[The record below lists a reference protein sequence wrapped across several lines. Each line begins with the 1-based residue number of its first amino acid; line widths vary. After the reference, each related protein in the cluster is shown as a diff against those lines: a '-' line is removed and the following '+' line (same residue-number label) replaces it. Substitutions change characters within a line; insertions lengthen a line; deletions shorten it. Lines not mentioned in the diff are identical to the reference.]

1 MKKSIGE
8 TTTTKPKEAGPSP
21 SIVSVTAQTSITTN
35 SAAQSQSNC
44 IVCGMKGSR
53 NNSVYCSDDCI
64 RKHAM
69 STSKVGTTQTTTTV
83 IASSAPVTNQSQVI
97 TAASISTPK
106 MISQTTPEPQKK
118 SVKQTTPLFRD
129 RANHVVCIDKTTGK
143 FLTGKSAPTIDNLQK
158 WLDEHP
164 SYEVLRPGTP
174 QANAFKEKQLQLKNL
189 ASRMEAEKELFAV
202 SQPIKVQSTLR
213 FTDGEKRM
221 VYGVGNKPA
230 TPIAGMKRTFSITT
244 PSPNTSTKS
253 STSVHDKSIE
263 PAAKTPK
270 LSATP
275 VHRTIIAKKRSSDEL
290 RTYSTAKSQS
300 GGKPNEKDRIRENAR
315 KALIEQLII
324 RTKEISDPNAP
335 KLTEDEIKA
344 FVRAAESQMYSMFGN
359 DTNTKYKA
367 KYRSLM
373 FNIKDR
379 KNLTLFEKISTKSI
393 EPKQLVRLSPEEM
406 ASQELAKWRENENKH
421 QLEMITKSELDSLA
435 CGQSYVLK
443 THKGEE
449 VIQDSGDRI
458 SLDPSIAVQ
467 DVVSVLNNNSTVSS
481 SSEIGGDGS
490 AANTS
495 IVKDSR
501 YDKYLS
507 GGSGKS
513 GSSKKES
520 ERGQDK
526 KERDRHDSRSSGSSK
541 HKRKRSRERHSG
553 HTSHSHK
560 DKKDRDKAKKERS
573 SSEKKDK
580 KDQKSGSSSSS
591 SSGNGGNKHHST
603 SDKDR
608 KSKKPT
614 DTEKTT
620 VAPKMQR
627 TDDDSISD
635 KIRKAESTIKSILH
649 PEEFKKTFETTNK
662 SIAANDANTIS
673 RQTSAANESDQEPTS
688 TVMIPTPPECTPEQ
702 RATTPPPSSQADNGT
717 APIFWSG
724 TINMVDVATFQ
735 VSLSVLSGNAI
746 NIALDTDLDVVG
758 RIPPGMVWDYLEKI
772 RISKDVALL
781 KFIPQSGDDANA
793 YETFM
798 SYLNERRRLG
808 VFKQSS
814 KLIKDFYVLPLQA
827 HAPLPSNLKK
837 IFNCELDT
845 NHPALLL
852 GVVVKNR
859 GSAPIPAKIVQRRTV
874 PFPTGH
880 KPSVERELIYT
891 YIFSTANIQIFII
904 YLIVYF
910 R

>member
-1 MKKSIGE
+1 
-8 TTTTKPKEAGPSP
+8 
-21 SIVSVTAQTSITTN
+21 
-35 SAAQSQSNC
+35 
-44 IVCGMKGSR
+44 
-53 NNSVYCSDDCI
+53 
-64 RKHAM
+64 M
-69 STSKVGTTQTTTTV
+69 STSKVGTTTTTTTTTV
-83 IASSAPVTNQSQVI
+83 VATSAPATNQSQSQAI
-97 TAASISTPK
+97 SAASTSMPK
-106 MISQTTPEPQKK
+106 IISQTTPESQKK
-118 SVKQTTPLFRD
+118 SVKLTTPLFRD

-143 FLTGKSAPTIDNLQK
+143 FLTGKSAPTIDTLQK
-158 WLDEHP
+158 WLEEHP
-164 SYEVLRPGTP
+164 THEVLRPGTP

-189 ASRMEAEKELFAV
+189 ASRIEAEKELFAV
-202 SQPIKVQSTLR
+202 SQPMTVQTTLR
-213 FTDGEKRM
+213 FTDGDKRM
-221 VYGVGNKPA
+221 VFGIGNKPA
-230 TPIAGMKRTFSITT
+230 TPTTGIKRTFS
-244 PSPNTSTKS
+244 NTSTKL

-263 PAAKTPK
+263 PAVKTPK
-270 LSATP
+270 LSNTP
-275 VHRTIIAKKRSSDEL
+275 VQRTIITKKRSADEL
-290 RTYSTAKSQS
+290 KTYSTAKSQS
-300 GGKPNEKDRIRENAR
+300 GGKPNDKDRIRENAR

-335 KLTEDEIKA
+335 KLAEDEIKA
-344 FVRAAESQMYSMFGN
+344 FVKAAESQMFAMFGN

-379 KNLTLFEKISTKSI
+379 KNLTLFEKISNKSI

-458 SLDPSIAVQ
+458 SLDPSTAVQ

-481 SSEIGGDGS
+481 SSEIGGDAS

-495 IVKDSR
+495 IVKDNR
-501 YDKYLS
+501 YDKYLGS
-507 GGSGKS
+507 GSGKS
-513 GSSKKES
+513 GSSKKDS
-520 ERGQDK
+520 VRGQDK

-541 HKRKRSRERHSG
+541 HKRKRSRERHSS
-553 HTSHSHK
+553 HTTHNHK
-560 DKKDRDKAKKERS
+560 DKKDRDKDKKERS
-573 SSEKKDK
+573 SSDKKDK

-591 SSGNGGNKHHST
+591 SSCGNKDHNSN
-603 SDKDR
+603 DKDR

-620 VAPKMQR
+620 VAPKIQR

-649 PEEFKKTFETTNK
+649 PEEFKKTLETTSK
-662 SIAANDANTIS
+662 SVTLIDATTIS

-702 RATTPPPSSQADNGT
+702 RSITPPTPQSENLT

-735 VSLSVLSGNAI
+735 VSLSVLSGNAV

-798 SYLNERRRLG
+798 SYLSERRRLG

-814 KLIKDFYVLPLQA
+814 KLIKDFYVVPLQA
-827 HAPLPSNLKK
+827 HEPLPGDLKR
-837 IFNCELDT
+837 IFNCDLEP

-852 GVVVKNR
+852 GVIVKNR
-859 GSAPIPAKIVQRRTV
+859 GSAPIPAKIIQRRTV

-880 KPSVERELIYT
+880 KATVGR
-891 YIFSTANIQIFII
+891 NIICFHRQTFN
-904 YLIVYF
+904 LL
-910 R
+910 